1 MKRTYGGWA
10 VSSLRT
16 TTRIGLI
23 SDLIRTHHRRD
34 RLSRSRTRG
43 NCNRWH
49 GSAACIIDTS
59 GKQPREPAVNFA
71 GVARSITAGVF
82 LGLVRGRYTAFV
94 LLRYQSKA

>member
-23 SDLIRTHHRRD
+23 SDSIRTHHRRD

-49 GSAACIIDTS
+49 GSAACIIDTP
-59 GKQPREPAVNFA
+59 GKQPREPAVNLVV
-71 GVARSITAGVF
+71 VARSIPAGVF
-82 LGLVRGRYTAFV
+82 LALVRGRHAAFV
-94 LLRYQSKA
+94 LLQF